1 MNRKSAAIPD
11 PTLALPKILVED
23 YLRETREVLEYAE
36 AINTL
41 IKIVVTEQHETPE
54 ATEEQRKQVE
64 VLSESQREILARLN
78 DLTKKALGATQVTAG
93 KTVDGDTDPND

>member
-1 MNRKSAAIPD
+1 MSTTKRNPKPD
-11 PTLALPKILVED
+11 PTQALPKIHVED
-23 YLRETREVLEYAE
+23 YLREIRQVLEYAE

-41 IKIVVTEQHETPE
+41 IKIVATEQHEIPE

-78 DLTKKALGATQVTAG
+78 DLTKKALDTTQVNAG
-93 KTVDGDTDPND
+93 KPA